1 MNLEQFLNKII
12 NWVTTEGIKLVI
24 WLFLL
29 WIGWKLAKRV
39 VNIMN
44 KTLEK
49 RNVDA
54 TVRSF
59 LDTFVEVV
67 LKGIVIYVFLDQ
79 VGIKTT
85 GIAAL
90 LASAGVAIGLALQG
104 SLSNFAGGVII
115 LLIRPFNVGDYIE
128 GAGHTGTIEKIG
140 MFYTHM
146 ATVDNKLILV
156 PNGNLANGSI
166 VNYSAKELRRV
177 DLTFGVGYEQ
187 DVLKVKRVLS
197 NVVDAHDLI
206 LKTPEP
212 FRALSAHGDS
222 AINFVVRAWVNN
234 SDYWKV
240 YFDLLESVKVRFDE
254 EEISIPYPQM
264 DLHIKKEALVENKI
278 V

>member
-12 NWVTTEGIKLVI
+12 TWATTEGIKLI
-24 WLFLL
+24 IGLLLL
-29 WIGWKLAKRV
+29 WLGWKLAKKV
-39 VNIMN
+39 VNIMS

-54 TVRSF
+54 TVSSF

-67 LKGIVIYVFLDQ
+67 LKGIVIYIFLEY

-90 LASAGVAIGLALQG
+90 VASAGVAIGLALQG

-128 GAGHTGTIEKIG
+128 GAGHSGLIEKIG

-146 ATVDNKLILV
+146 TTVDNKLILI

-197 NVVDAHDLI
+197 NIVDAHDLI

-212 FRALSAHGDS
+212 FIALSEHGDS
-222 AINFVVRAWVNN
+222 AVNFVVRVWVNN

-240 YFDLLESVKVRFDE
+240 HFDLLESVKIKFDE

-264 DLHIKKEALVENKI
+264 DLHIKKDEIAK
-278 V
+278 

>member
-1 MNLEQFLNKII
+1 MNLEQFLNKLI
-12 NWVTTEGIKLVI
+12 NWATTEGIKLVI

-29 WIGWKLAKRV
+29 WIGWKLAKKI
-39 VNIMN
+39 VNIMSR
-44 KTLEK
+44 TLEK

-59 LDTFVEVV
+59 LDTFLEVV

-128 GAGHTGTIEKIG
+128 GSGHSGTIERIG

-146 ATVDNKLILV
+146 TTVDNKLILV

-197 NVVDAHDLI
+197 NIVDAHELI
-206 LKTPEP
+206 LKDPEP
-212 FRALSAHGDS
+212 FIALSAHGDS
-222 AINFVVRAWVNN
+222 AVNFVVRVWVNN
-234 SDYWKV
+234 SDYLKV
-240 YFDLLESVKVRFDE
+240 HFDLLEAVKVKFDE

-264 DLHIKKEALVENKI
+264 DLHIKNNEIEK
-278 V
+278 

>member
-12 NWVTTEGIKLVI
+12 NWATTEGIKLI
-24 WLFLL
+24 IGLLLL
-29 WIGWKLAKRV
+29 WIGWELAKKV
-39 VNIMN
+39 VNIMS

-54 TVRSF
+54 TVSSF

-67 LKGIVIYVFLDQ
+67 LKGIVIYIFLDY

-90 LASAGVAIGLALQG
+90 VASAGVAIGLALQG

-128 GAGHTGTIEKIG
+128 GSGHSGTIERIG

-146 ATVDNKLILV
+146 TTVDNKLILV

-197 NVVDAHDLI
+197 NIVDAHELI
-206 LKTPEP
+206 LKDPEP
-212 FRALSAHGDS
+212 FIALSAHGDS
-222 AINFVVRAWVNN
+222 AVNFVVRAWVNN

-240 YFDLLESVKVRFDE
+240 HFDLLEAVKVKFDE

-264 DLHIKKEALVENKI
+264 DLHIKNNEIEK
-278 V
+278 

>member
-1 MNLEQFLNKII
+1 MNLEQFFNKII

-29 WIGWKLAKRV
+29 WIGWKLAKKV

-212 FRALSAHGDS
+212 FIALSAHGDS

-234 SDYWKV
+234 GDYWKV

>member
-1 MNLEQFLNKII
+1 MNLEQFI
-12 NWVTTEGIKLVI
+12 NRLIEWLTTEGIKLVI
-24 WLFLL
+24 GLFLL
-29 WIGWKLAKRV
+29 WAGWKIAKKI
-39 VNIMN
+39 VNIMS

-49 RNVDA
+49 KNVDI
-54 TVRSF
+54 TIRTF

-67 LKGIVIYVFLDQ
+67 LKGIVVYIFLEQ

-128 GAGHTGTIEKIG
+128 GSGHSGTIEKIG

-146 ATVDNKLILV
+146 TTVDNKLILI

-197 NVVDAHDLI
+197 NIIDAHDLI

-212 FRALSAHGDS
+212 FIALSAHGDS
-222 AINFVVRAWVNN
+222 AVNFVVRVWVNN
-234 SDYWKV
+234 GNYWKV
-240 YFDLLESVKVRFDE
+240 HFDLLESVKVKFDE

-264 DLHIKKEALVENKI
+264 DLHIKKKD
-278 V
+278 

>member
-12 NWVTTEGIKLVI
+12 NWATTEGIKLI
-24 WLFLL
+24 IGLLLL
-29 WIGWKLAKRV
+29 WLGWKLAKKV
-39 VNIMN
+39 VNIMS

-54 TVRSF
+54 TVSSF

-67 LKGIVIYVFLDQ
+67 LKGIVIYIFLDY

-90 LASAGVAIGLALQG
+90 VASAGVAIGLALQG

-128 GAGHTGTIEKIG
+128 GSGHSGTIERIG

-146 ATVDNKLILV
+146 TTVDNKLILV

-197 NVVDAHDLI
+197 NIVDAHELI
-206 LKTPEP
+206 LKDPEP
-212 FRALSAHGDS
+212 FIALSAHGDS
-222 AINFVVRAWVNN
+222 AVNFVVRAWVNN

-240 YFDLLESVKVRFDE
+240 HFDLLEAVKVKFDE

-264 DLHIKKEALVENKI
+264 DLHIKNNEIEK
-278 V
+278 